1 MNLHL
6 RSSFCMLQLFYLY
19 FYLFLSLCRAI
30 PYVRCLTSNAHLKT
44 RSSFVSMRPL
54 PREGAGHSTIA
65 ANAKV
70 ETCSGSK
77 HLGQDRSLVPTP
89 MERPV

>member
-1 MNLHL
+1 
-6 RSSFCMLQLFYLY
+6 MLQLLYPY

-30 PYVRCLTSNAHLKT
+30 PFVRRLTSNAHLKT
-44 RSSFVSMRPL
+44 RSAFVSMRPL
-54 PREGAGHSTIA
+54 PREGAGHSAIA

-77 HLGQDRSLVPTP
+77 HLGHGRASVPTP